1 MASDSASAT
10 PAPASPSFPVDRLRM
25 VLVGTQHPGNI
36 GSAARAMKTM
46 GLARLVLVAPERFPH
61 PDAVALAA
69 GAADLLDDAVRVETL
84 AEAVADC
91 RLVLGC
97 TARSR
102 RIALDEL
109 SPRRASARALEVARA
124 GGEVAVVFGR
134 ERTGLDNE
142 ELQLCHA
149 AVHIPANPDYS
160 SLNLAAAVQVLAYEL
175 RVTGIG
181 MSGTGMPGIDTPMVA
196 TPTPVREAPLAGAG
210 EPESGREPPAT
221 HAELEGFFSQL
232 ADTLDAIDFHKGRTP
247 AAAMRKFRRLYLR
260 AGLDAREV
268 RLLRGMLADAQR
280 MADIAAG
287 RLPPPRKG

>member
-1 MASDSASAT
+1 MSSASSSVH
-10 PAPASPSFPVDRLRM
+10 APVPISADRLRI

-46 GLARLVLVAPERFPH
+46 GFSRLVLVAPERFPH
-61 PDAVALAA
+61 PEALALAA
-69 GAADLLDDAVRVETL
+69 GAADVLETAVRVETL

-102 RIALDEL
+102 RIALEEL
-109 SPRRASARALEVARA
+109 SPREAAARGRAAAGQ
-124 GGEVAVVFGR
+124 GGEVALVFGR

-149 AVHIPANPDYS
+149 AVHIPANPEYS

-175 RVTGIG
+175 RVGWF
-181 MSGTGMPGIDTPMVA
+181 VER
-196 TPTPVREAPLAGAG
+196 VEAPIPSAGASAVSIPTSAMDAR
-210 EPESGREPPAT
+210 EPEVRSEPAAT
-221 HAELEGFFSQL
+221 HAELEGLFSQL

-247 AAAMRKFRRLYLR
+247 AAAMRKFRRLFLR

-280 MADIAAG
+280 MAGIAEG
-287 RLPPPRKG
+287 RIAPPQRP

>member
-1 MASDSASAT
+1 MTSDSP
-10 PAPASPSFPVDRLRM
+10 PAGASPGLPPPDRLRI

-46 GLARLVLVAPERFPH
+46 GLSRLVLVAPERYPH
-61 PDAVALAA
+61 PEAVALAA
-69 GAADLLDDAVRVETL
+69 GASDVLDAALRVDTL
-84 AEAVADC
+84 AEAVSDC

-102 RIALDEL
+102 RIALEEL
-109 SPRRASARALEVARA
+109 SPRDGAARALATTGEGSDVAL
-124 GGEVAVVFGR
+124 VFGR
-134 ERTGLDNE
+134 ERTGLDND

-149 AVHIPANPDYS
+149 AIHIPANPDYS

-175 RVTGIG
+175 RMASLQEPAHG
-181 MSGTGMPGIDTPMVA
+181 VA
-196 TPTPVREAPLAGAG
+196 PCV
-210 EPESGREPPAT
+210 SGRPADGPTEVRSEPPAT

-247 AAAMRKFRRLYLR
+247 AAAIRKFRRLFLR

-280 MADIAAG
+280 MADIAHG
-287 RLPPPRKG
+287 RLPPPRKPAD